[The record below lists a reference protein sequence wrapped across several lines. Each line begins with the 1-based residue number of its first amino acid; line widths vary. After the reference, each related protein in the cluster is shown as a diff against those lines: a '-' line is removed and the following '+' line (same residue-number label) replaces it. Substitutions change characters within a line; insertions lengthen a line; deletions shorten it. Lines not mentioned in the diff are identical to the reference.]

1 MSESVALE
9 TLKENAKFLFKNNSS
24 IQSLFGLSDGQFFDA
39 SSSGVSSARQYAK
52 ENNLEVHTFDRGI
65 LNEGQL
71 EEPAKGEPA
80 AAVKLDKL
88 KLAEL
93 QSMATEAGILYE
105 PNATKAQ
112 LIEAIEAK
120 KAEDAANN
128 QPE

>member
-24 IQSLFGLSDGQFFDA
+24 IQSLFGLSVGQFFDA